1 MKDSSSRGNQSM
13 NIVLLGAPGAGK
25 GTQAALLSQTLK
37 LAHIASGDLFRQAL
51 AKGTEL
57 GKQAKVYMEQGKL
70 VPNEITIKMV
80 LERITSPDCQRG
92 IILDGFPRNLEQ
104 AKALDKAFQQQG
116 RTIDRAV
123 YIKVSE
129 KELLKRL
136 TGRWI
141 CRQCQAPYH
150 EVNSPSKIAGKCD
163 KCGGELYQRADDN
176 TETIKKRL
184 EVFFAETAPLVDYYS
199 KNGKL
204 LEIQGEG
211 SMEEISQRIIAALQT
226 KNRKK

>member
-1 MKDSSSRGNQSM
+1 MY
-13 NIVLLGAPGAGK
+13 IVLLGAPGAGK
-25 GTQAALLSQTLK
+25 GTQAAILSQK
-37 LAHIASGDLFRQAL
+37 SGLAHIASGDLFRQAL

-57 GKQAKVYMEQGKL
+57 GLQSKAYMEKGQL

-80 LERITSPDCQRG
+80 LERVTAPDCKGG

-104 AKALDKAFQQQG
+104 AKALDEALKKQKKG
-116 RTIDRAV
+116 IDKAV

-129 KELLKRL
+129 AELLKRL

-141 CRQCQAPYH
+141 CRNCQTPYH
-150 EVNSPSKIAGKCD
+150 EISSPSKIKGVCD

-184 EVFFAETAPLVDYYS
+184 EVFFAETAPLIDYYS
-199 KNGKL
+199 QSGKL

-211 SMEEISQRIIAALQT
+211 TMEDISSRIIKALQI
-226 KNRKK
+226 NSKKR

>member
-1 MKDSSSRGNQSM
+1 MKDLSSRGNQSM

-25 GTQAALLSQTLK
+25 GTQAALLSQKLK

-57 GKQAKVYMEQGKL
+57 GKQAKTYMEQGKL

-80 LERITSPDCQRG
+80 LERITSPDCQSG

-104 AKALDKAFQQQG
+104 AKALDEAFQLQG

-129 KELLKRL
+129 GELLKRL

-150 EVNSPSKIAGKCD
+150 EVNSPPKIAGKCD

-199 KNGKL
+199 QNGKL